1 MGVHFSKSKDG
12 TYAIYSTYTDRFLL
26 KGLSYKEVVF
36 YFLEDKSYFDL
47 YQMFQFAKDTENKT
61 FNNNSLEEAD
71 GLDLEKYTWDGIKLF
86 RNPLYIKEDQY
97 IVVDYIYGEVP
108 EENRKVLT
116 EEEAKQYIKEYYL
129 DYYSDSQIDRF
140 IATNKKYGYQD
151 MLQRIIGS
159 RKEII
164 STIKSLTE

>member
-47 YQMFQFAKDTENKT
+47 YQMFQFAKNTENKT
-61 FNNNSLEEAD
+61 FNNNSFEEAD

-86 RNPLYIKEDQY
+86 RNPLRRRRSSCWA
-97 IVVDYIYGEVP
+97 VVP
-108 EENRKVLT
+108 H
-116 EEEAKQYIKEYYL
+116 
-129 DYYSDSQIDRF
+129 F
-140 IATNKKYGYQD
+140 
-151 MLQRIIGS
+151 
-159 RKEII
+159 
-164 STIKSLTE
+164 